1 MNDKMLTPGQVL
13 QGKYTIE
20 KELGRGGFAITYL
33 AKNRGGDKMA
43 IKILKDLDPTQT
55 DYLKNKNNFL
65 SEALKLKTVEHP
77 NIVKVYD
84 IVEEVNNIIGIV
96 MEYIEGESLN
106 GKQLTEPEAIVY
118 IHQVGDA
125 LTAIHQQGL
134 LHLDVTPHNIMVRHN
149 KKEVVL
155 IDFGVS
161 RQFISRLTQTYTVQF
176 TPFYAPPELYDPRQ
190 PRTPATDVYSL
201 AATLYKLTTG
211 TEPEAAPSR
220 GYYDCPLKE
229 PNKINPQISSNTNL
243 AIMLGLE
250 LKPEDRPQSIKEF
263 LELLDSPIG
272 QIYLDGKREQKN
284 INQLRVNS
292 SPEFDIN
299 IRVFSINEL
308 AKYKDNANNAI
319 PDLIN
324 YLKEKYS
331 TIFCA
336 AESTLTQIGSA
347 APLLAKVMNDKNE
360 SGEIRRRAAN
370 IVWIIG
376 AKNNAAVPEL
386 IEAVGDAEPVISW
399 CAIVTIGK
407 IALEAR
413 DAIPAL
419 IKKLGSQEMG
429 IRAYSAY
436 ALGQM
441 GQDAQEAIPDLLK
454 LINGNE
460 SDAVFLAS
468 LEALEAIGYDI
479 KEIKFLI
486 EGKETSGNEYVI
498 FYREEQRRKQKEEE
512 KKPGIR
518 IPWIR
523 LLSMDTPP
531 QTKSECLDEGTYAGD
546 RDTGKI

>member
-1 MNDKMLTPGQVL
+1 MLTPGQVL
-13 QGKYTIE
+13 QNKYTIE
-20 KELGRGGFAITYL
+20 KELGRGGFGITYL
-33 AKNRGGDKMA
+33 AQNKRGEKIA
-43 IKILKDLDPTQT
+43 IKILNNLDLTQP
-55 DYLKNKNNFL
+55 DYLKNKNDLFN
-65 SEALKLKTVEHP
+65 EALKLKSFGHP
-77 NIVKVYD
+77 NIVKVYE
-84 IVEEVNNIIGIV
+84 IVEEANNIIWIV

-106 GKQLTEPEAIVY
+106 GKQLTESEAIVY

-125 LTAIHQQGL
+125 LTAIHQQEL
-134 LHLDVTPHNIMVRHN
+134 LHLDVTPSNIMVRHN
-149 KKEVVL
+149 KEEVVL
-155 IDFGVS
+155 IDFGLS
-161 RQFISRLTQTYTVQF
+161 RQWSARLTQIYTVQN
-176 TPFYAPPELYDPRQ
+176 TPFYSALELYNPHQ

-211 TEPEAAPSR
+211 KEPEGAPSR
-220 GYYDCPLKE
+220 AYGCPLKE
-229 PNKINPQISSNTNL
+229 PQKINPQINNNTNL

-272 QIYLDGKREQKN
+272 QIYLDGKREQKT

-292 SPEFDIN
+292 SPEFDSA
-299 IRVFSINEL
+299 IRVYSINEL
-308 AKYKDNANNAI
+308 AKYKDKANNAI
-319 PDLIN
+319 PELIN
-324 YLKEKYS
+324 YLKEKDDIISGAAYS
-331 TIFCA
+331 TL
-336 AESTLTQIGSA
+336 SQIGSA
-347 APLLAKVMNDKNE
+347 AALLAKVMNDKKE
-360 SGEIRRRAAN
+360 SLEVRKRAAS
-370 IVWIIG
+370 IVSIIG
-376 AKNNAAVPEL
+376 AENNAAVPEL
-386 IEAVGDAEPVISW
+386 IEAVGDADAEIAWYAV
-399 CAIVTIGK
+399 VTIGK

-419 IKKLGSQEMG
+419 IKKLGAQERG

-436 ALGQM
+436 ALGRM

-479 KEIKFLI
+479 KEIKFSI

-523 LLSMDTPP
+523 VLSMDTPP
-531 QTKSECLDEGTYAGD
+531 QTKSECLDEGTDAGYII
-546 RDTGKI
+546 G

>member
-1 MNDKMLTPGQVL
+1 MLTPGQVL
-13 QGKYTIE
+13 QDKYTIE
-20 KELGRGGFAITYL
+20 KELGRGGFGITYL
-33 AKNRGGDKMA
+33 AQNKRGEKIA
-43 IKILKDLDPTQT
+43 IKILQNLDDLTQP
-55 DYLKNKNNFL
+55 DYLKNKNDLFN
-65 SEALKLKTVEHP
+65 EALKLKSFGHP
-77 NIVKVYD
+77 NIVKVYE
-84 IVEEVNNIIGIV
+84 IVEEANNIIGIV
-96 MEYIEGESLN
+96 MEYIEGESLK
-106 GKQLTEPEAIVY
+106 GKQLTESEAILY

-125 LTAIHQQGL
+125 LTALHQQEL
-134 LHLDVTPHNIMVRHN
+134 LHLDVTPSNIMVRHN
-149 KKEVVL
+149 KEEVVL

-161 RQFISRLTQTYTVQF
+161 RQWSARLTQIYTIQN
-176 TPFYAPPELYDPRQ
+176 TPFYSALELHNPHQ

-211 TEPEAAPSR
+211 KEPEGAPSR
-220 GYYDCPLKE
+220 ASYGCPLKA
-229 PNKINPQISSNTNL
+229 PQKINPQITDNTDL

-272 QIYLDGKREQKN
+272 QIYLDGKREQKT

-292 SPEFDIN
+292 SPEFDRA

-308 AKYKDNANNAI
+308 AKYKDKANNAI
-319 PDLIN
+319 PELIN
-324 YLKEKYS
+324 YLKEKDDI
-331 TIFCA
+331 IFGA
-336 AESTLTQIGSA
+336 AFSTLSQIGSA
-347 APLLAKVMNDKNE
+347 AALLAKVMNDKKE
-360 SGEIRRRAAN
+360 SLEVRRRAAS
-370 IVWIIG
+370 IVSIIG
-376 AKNNAAVPEL
+376 AENNAAVPEL
-386 IEAVGDAEPVISW
+386 IEAVGDADAEISW
-399 CAIVTIGK
+399 YAVVTIGK

-419 IKKLGSQEMG
+419 IKKLGAQEMG

-436 ALGQM
+436 ALGRM

-479 KEIKFLI
+479 KEIKFSI

-523 LLSMDTPP
+523 LLSMNTPP
-531 QTKSECLDEGTYAGD
+531 QTKSECLDEGTDAGY
-546 RDTGKI
+546 IIE

>member
-1 MNDKMLTPGQVL
+1 
-13 QGKYTIE
+13 
-20 KELGRGGFAITYL
+20 
-33 AKNRGGDKMA
+33 
-43 IKILKDLDPTQT
+43 
-55 DYLKNKNNFL
+55 
-65 SEALKLKTVEHP
+65 
-77 NIVKVYD
+77 
-84 IVEEVNNIIGIV
+84 

-106 GKQLTEPEAIVY
+106 GKQLTESEAIVY

-125 LTAIHQQGL
+125 LTAIHQQEL
-134 LHLDVTPHNIMVRHN
+134 LHLDVTPSNIMVRHN
-149 KKEVVL
+149 KEEVVL

-161 RQFISRLTQTYTVQF
+161 RQWIERLTQIYTVQN
-176 TPFYAPPELYDPRQ
+176 TPFYSPLELYNPHK

-211 TEPEAAPSR
+211 KEPEGAPSR
-220 GYYDCPLKE
+220 ASYGCPLKD
-229 PNKINPQISSNTNL
+229 PQKINPLISDNTNL

-250 LKPEDRPQSIKEF
+250 LKPEERPQSIKEF

-292 SPEFDIN
+292 SLEFDRD

-308 AKYKDNANNAI
+308 AKYKDKANNAI
-319 PDLIN
+319 PELIN
-324 YLKEKYS
+324 YLKEKDDI
-331 TIFCA
+331 IFGA
-336 AESTLTQIGSA
+336 ASSALSQIGSA
-347 APLLAKVMNDKNE
+347 AALLAKVMNDKKE
-360 SGEIRRRAAN
+360 SLEVRRRAAS
-370 IVWIIG
+370 IVSIIG
-376 AKNNAAVPEL
+376 AENNAAVPEL
-386 IEAVGDAEPVISW
+386 IEAVGDADAEISW
-399 CAIVTIGK
+399 YAVVTIGK

-419 IKKLGSQEMG
+419 IKKLGAQERG

-436 ALGQM
+436 ALGRM

-460 SDAVFLAS
+460 SDEVFLAS

-479 KEIKFLI
+479 KEIKFSI

-523 LLSMDTPP
+523 VLSMNTPP
-531 QTKSECLDEGTYAGD
+531 QTKSECLDEGTDAGYII
-546 RDTGKI
+546 G

>member
-1 MNDKMLTPGQVL
+1 
-13 QGKYTIE
+13 
-20 KELGRGGFAITYL
+20 
-33 AKNRGGDKMA
+33 
-43 IKILKDLDPTQT
+43 
-55 DYLKNKNNFL
+55 
-65 SEALKLKTVEHP
+65 
-77 NIVKVYD
+77 
-84 IVEEVNNIIGIV
+84 
-96 MEYIEGESLN
+96 
-106 GKQLTEPEAIVY
+106 
-118 IHQVGDA
+118 
-125 LTAIHQQGL
+125 
-134 LHLDVTPHNIMVRHN
+134 MVRHN
-149 KKEVVL
+149 KEEVVL

-161 RQFISRLTQTYTVQF
+161 RQWSARLTQIHTVQN
-176 TPFYAPPELYDPRQ
+176 TPFYSPLELYNPHQ

-211 TEPEAAPSR
+211 KEPEGANSR
-220 GYYDCPLKE
+220 AFYGCPLKE
-229 PNKINPQISSNTNL
+229 PQKINPQITDNTDL

-272 QIYLDGKREQKN
+272 QIYLDGKREQKT

-292 SPEFDIN
+292 SPEFDSA
-299 IRVFSINEL
+299 IRVYSINEL
-308 AKYKDNANNAI
+308 AKYKDKANNAI
-319 PDLIN
+319 PELIN
-324 YLKEKYS
+324 YLKEKDDIS
-331 TIFCA
+331 FGA
-336 AESTLTQIGSA
+336 ASSTLSQIGSA
-347 APLLAKVMNDKNE
+347 AALLARVMNDKKE
-360 SGEIRRRAAN
+360 SLEVRRRAAS
-370 IVWIIG
+370 IVSIIG
-376 AKNNAAVPEL
+376 AENNAALPEL
-386 IEAVGDAEPVISW
+386 IEAVADADAEISW
-399 CAIVTIGK
+399 YAVVTIGK

-419 IKKLGSQEMG
+419 IKKLGAQERG

-436 ALGQM
+436 ALGRM

-479 KEIKFLI
+479 KEIKFSI

-523 LLSMDTPP
+523 LLSMNTPP
-531 QTKSECLDEGTYAGD
+531 QTKSECLDEGTDAGYII
-546 RDTGKI
+546 G